1 MAEGEDIGPEKQ
13 SMSPMILML
22 VMLAFMFIITG
33 FRTQI
38 GSYMDSVLGPIIG
51 FNGEYPLVTIS
62 IASLIIAIANNLL
75 RFKLTDWKSQAKQQH
90 VSKFMGKIQRE
101 ALKKNDLKTIEA
113 VRVKQK
119 ELTQQNLAQMNS
131 QFKIMPITF
140 AIFIPVL
147 YWLWFFI
154 EEIQYSVVVTPWN
167 QSWDLLASTFFPN
180 FLWFYMVVSY
190 ILSYILQKSFM
201 LIEWRKWL

>member
-1 MAEGEDIGPEKQ
+1 MAEGEDIGAEKQ

-131 QFKIMPITF
+131 QFKIMPVTF

>member
-131 QFKIMPITF
+131 QFKIMPVTF